1 MASHNPDPTSRSNQ
15 PFDQRIIDLAKSAG
29 DQAPLHDPG
38 GRETPPARDSQGST
52 PFVVRVGLEAARS
65 YPASQGESASD
76 LILRIT
82 ADIFRR
88 NGLSASRAEFAAWE
102 LWTALRPL
110 DLHT

>member
-65 YPASQGESASD
+65 YLPEGGCDGSTSCPAQLHTHGCFNDFGDCDEPTEHYQRPS
-76 LILRIT
+76 
-82 ADIFRR
+82 
-88 NGLSASRAEFAAWE
+88 
-102 LWTALRPL
+102 LRPVE
-110 DLHT
+110 LHP